1 MTSLLPSLV
10 AGYGQDPYA
19 GSQGGYQPDYGQQ
32 AGGYEGGSYNQ
43 GGYDQGGP
51 TSFSNEI

>member
-1 MTSLLPSLV
+1 MKSLSCISNI
-10 AGYGQDPYA
+10 GYGQDPYA
-19 GSQGGYQPDYGQQ
+19 GSQGGYQPDYGQG
-32 AGGYEGGSYNQ
+32 GGYEAGSYNQ